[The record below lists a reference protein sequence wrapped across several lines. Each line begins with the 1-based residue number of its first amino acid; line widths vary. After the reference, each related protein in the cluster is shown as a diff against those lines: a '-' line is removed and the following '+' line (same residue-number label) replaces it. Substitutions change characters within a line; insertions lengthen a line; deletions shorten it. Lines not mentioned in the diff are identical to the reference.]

1 MNTSKYAGH
10 ALIVIAIIHSTLGI
24 VLGWPILTAMHQDG
38 WLASTMVNG
47 KLDMSREAIT
57 WFLLSG
63 YFWLLLGAL
72 MITLVKNGIEL
83 PRYLGWNFLAV
94 AAVMVIIMPASGAY
108 FFIVVSLMI
117 FYSKSET
124 ARNQTS
130 SQI

>member
-1 MNTSKYAGH
+1 MKTSKYAGH
-10 ALIVIAIIHSTLGI
+10 ALIAIAIIHSTLGI
-24 VLGWPILTAMHQDG
+24 ALGWPILTAMHHDG

-72 MITLVKNGIEL
+72 MITLVKHGVEL
-83 PRYLGWNFLAV
+83 PRYLGWNFLGM
-94 AAVMVIIMPASGAY
+94 AAVMIIIMPASGAY

-117 FYSKSET
+117 LYSKNET
-124 ARNQTS
+124 KKQVLSRT
-130 SQI
+130 